1 MAWRS
6 ALLAAGLLLAM
17 GAAPAIAQTS
27 RIDVQV
33 LVCHATED
41 AGGVDAACRK
51 LHGRI
56 GREFRY
62 ESLKWLQERS
72 LSLGLDQ
79 VGSVALPNGKQVRVR
94 PLQIGT
100 ESALL
105 AVDVEG
111 SVKTDVRVRQGKSVV
126 IGAERYENGKL
137 VISLAPRW

>member
-6 ALLAAGLLLAM
+6 ALWAAGLLLAV
-17 GAAPAIAQTS
+17 GAAPAVAQTS

-33 LVCHATED
+33 LVCHASAD
-41 AGGVDAACRK
+41 AGAVDAACRK
-51 LHGRI
+51 LHGSI

-62 ESLKWLQERS
+62 ESLRRLQERS

-79 VGSVALPNGKQVRVR
+79 VGSLALPNGKRLRVR
-94 PLQIGT
+94 PLQIGA

-137 VISLAPRW
+137 VISLEPRW